1 MMNVTGSIS
10 PFIQIIESGIIMNV
24 TLGTVLTAL
33 SIVAFVL
40 AAFEQAVLGLSVSQE
55 IAIGLALLAGGHL
68 AE

>member
-1 MMNVTGSIS
+1 
-10 PFIQIIESGIIMNV
+10 MNV